1 MDLDEEGRDLARIS
15 QRVFLANGDKRRL
28 IFGKNTGLLSR
39 PVPALPL
46 ALDRRLTLE
55 WVGAID

>member
-1 MDLDEEGRDLARIS
+1 MGIS
-15 QRVFLANGDKRRL
+15 RL

-39 PVPALPL
+39 TVAALPL
-46 ALDRRLTLE
+46 ALDRRVTLE